1 MNITIP
7 GDAHM
12 NVYPRNARGLSVAVS
27 AGAMLLSSQSGLG
40 QEGPGLPFDEAQ
52 RRRVRGQN
60 GNTRRG

>member
-1 MNITIP
+1 
-7 GDAHM
+7 M
-12 NVYPRNARGLSVAVS
+12 NVYPGNARALSAAVS